1 MTKLTEGF
9 ITTSTAAGAEVFSLT
24 STEEETKH
32 ANRIHVHELL
42 NHKTLLT
49 IWLER
54 EKIADAIPLEE
65 IATVSAGFDI
75 LLDVDIPV
83 GQTLKGIL
91 TDEVAAS
98 HGILSGWLEY
108 ELK

>member
-9 ITTSTAAGAEVFSLT
+9 ITTSTASGAEVFSLT

-32 ANRIHVHELL
+32 ANLIHVQEVLT
-42 NHKTLLT
+42 HKTLLT
-49 IWLER
+49 VWLER

-65 IATVSAGFDI
+65 IATVSRGIDI
-75 LLDVDIPV
+75 PLDVDIPV
-83 GQTLKGIL
+83 GQTLKGVL

-98 HGILSGWLEY
+98 HGIVSGWLEY